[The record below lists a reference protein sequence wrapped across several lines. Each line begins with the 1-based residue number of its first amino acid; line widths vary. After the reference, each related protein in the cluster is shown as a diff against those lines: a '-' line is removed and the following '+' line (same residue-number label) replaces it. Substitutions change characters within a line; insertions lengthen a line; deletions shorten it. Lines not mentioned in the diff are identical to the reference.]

1 MRYIST
7 RGQAPVLGFE
17 DTLLA
22 GLARDGG
29 LYLPES
35 YPTLSADEIRA
46 MRGLPYEE
54 VAFRVMW
61 PFLGGA
67 FGEGAFRGLIGS
79 AYASFRH
86 PARCPL
92 VQTGPNDWILELHHG
107 PTLAFKDFA
116 MQLVAQMFEAVLEDR
131 GSRTMIV
138 CATSGDTGSAAM
150 EAFRGLERVRVVV
163 LYPHG
168 RVSEVQRRQ
177 MTTPTEGNVHA
188 FAVDGTFDDC
198 QALVKAMFNDHGFRD
213 EMHLGAVNSINW
225 GRVLAQ
231 VVYYFAAAAAL
242 GAPDRVVDFSV
253 PTGNFGDILAGD
265 VARRMGLPVGR
276 LVIATNENDILH
288 RTLAE
293 GIGAPEPVVPTIAPS
308 MDIQVSSNFER
319 LLFELYGRDG
329 DAVAKAMADQ
339 KAGRALTLPQGALD
353 ELRRG
358 FASDRASRAETI
370 AVIRRL
376 REETGLVIDPHT
388 AIGVKAAETCRR
400 DAATPMI
407 TLGTAHAAKFPEA
420 VEEGAGVHPA
430 LPPHMADL
438 FEREERITRAPNDLQ
453 TVETMIRDRC
463 GMVGAGA

>member
-1 MRYIST
+1 MKYIST
-7 RGQAPVLGFE
+7 RGQAPVLSFE

-35 YPTLSADEIRA
+35 YPTLTPDEIRA

-67 FGEGAFRGLIGS
+67 FGEATFRGLIER
-79 AYASFRH
+79 AYSCFRH
-86 PARCPL
+86 PARAPL

-116 MQLVAQMFEAVLEDR
+116 MQLVAQMFERVLEDR
-131 GSRTMIV
+131 GSHTTIV

-168 RVSEVQRRQ
+168 RVSDVQRRQ
-177 MTTPTEGNVHA
+177 MTTPSEGNVHA

-213 EMHLGAVNSINW
+213 EMRLGAVNSINW

-231 VVYYFAAAAAL
+231 VVYYFSSAAAL
-242 GAPDRVVDFSV
+242 GAPDRAVSYSV

-265 VARRMGLPVGR
+265 VARRMGLPVGQ

-293 GIGAPEPVVPTIAPS
+293 GVGAPEPVVPTIAPS

-329 DAVAKAMADQ
+329 AAVATAMAEQ
-339 KAGRALTLPQGALD
+339 KAGKALTLPQGALE
-353 ELRRG
+353 ELREG
-358 FASDRASRAETI
+358 FASDRSSRAETMSI
-370 AVIRRL
+370 IRRL
-376 REETGLVIDPHT
+376 RDETGMVLDPHT
-388 AIGVKAAETCRR
+388 AIGVKAAESRR
-400 DAATPMI
+400 GDAATPMV
-407 TLGTAHAAKFPEA
+407 TLGTAHAAKFPDA
-420 VEEGAGVHPA
+420 VEEACGVHPA

-438 FEREERITRAPNDLQ
+438 FERPERITPAPNDLAA
-453 TVETMIRDRC
+453 VEAMIRDRC
-463 GMVGAGA
+463 GMAGAGA